1 MFFGKMFFVAIKFVN
16 LVGGEIMP
24 NIKSSKKRALTNE
37 KARVQN
43 FSQKNEMR
51 TAVKKAQTAKAENAE
66 NREELTASAAKHI
79 DKAVKKNLIHKSKG
93 SRMKSQLM
101 SK

>member
-1 MFFGKMFFVAIKFVN
+1 
-16 LVGGEIMP
+16 MP
-24 NIKSSKKRALTNE
+24 NIKSSKKRVLTNE

-43 FSQKNEMR
+43 ISQKNEMR
-51 TAVKKAQTAKAENAE
+51 TAVKKAHAAKADNAE
-66 NREELTASAAKHI
+66 NRVELTSAAVKHI
-79 DKAVKKNLIHKSKG
+79 DKAVKKNLIHGNKA

>member
-1 MFFGKMFFVAIKFVN
+1 MVKCFLLQLKVVN

-24 NIKSSKKRALTNE
+24 NIKSSKKRALTSE

-66 NREELTASAAKHI
+66 NRVDLTSAAVKHI
-79 DKAVKKNLIHKSKG
+79 DKAVKKSLIHGNKA